1 MQRDISIAI
10 ESAEMC
16 DTFLSACQKAL
27 NVQLHSLSR
36 FSHAAAVS
44 NRPQVMV
51 ALEAHQL
58 MLEIEA
64 LEEAWTKACK
74 SANRAGEVSFKLADL
89 VQALR
94 KENAS
99 LQVQVQ
105 YSKVCFADG
114 GLLWSI
120 RVRGVLRIYRLKFST
135 DCDWN

>member
-1 MQRDISIAI
+1 MQRDVSNAI

-16 DTFLSACQKAL
+16 DAVLSACQKAL
-27 NVQLHSLSR
+27 NAPLHSLSR
-36 FSHAAAVS
+36 FSHAAPVS
-44 NRPQVMV
+44 NRPQAMV

-64 LEEAWTKACK
+64 LEEAWTKAYK

-105 YSKVCFADG
+105 YSKVCFA
-114 GLLWSI
+114 
-120 RVRGVLRIYRLKFST
+120 
-135 DCDWN
+135 